1 MSSSFSG
8 SLLYWLFCIILWSSL
23 GRKQRY
29 TESSPTPL
37 GIGALPPIIKPEIE
51 PHCVGVPKFIM
62 CGSRNSGRQSVVSQE
77 NYNFLTNNMNKL
89 LEEEKADKIREQ
101 YQETLPFDTE
111 TLFLVL
117 VVGVVLAILSAG
129 IYYCAQYKQARSDG
143 AHARAARTLNIDAG
157 GIGAPKHVLAPLM
170 LEEGSGSCSD
180 SSYRPRPRSRS
191 LSRSHSCANVSCSRE

>member
-1 MSSSFSG
+1 MSSFSLA
-8 SLLYWLFCIILWSSL
+8 SPLYWLLFILLWSSL
-23 GRKQRY
+23 ERRLKFIA
-29 TESSPTPL
+29 SLPTPY
-37 GIGALPPIIKPEIE
+37 GIGALPPVTKKEIE
-51 PHCVGVPKFIM
+51 PHCIGVPKFIM

-101 YQETLPFDTE
+101 FEETLPFDTE

-117 VVGVVLAILSAG
+117 VVGVILAILSAG
-129 IYYCAQYKQARSDG
+129 VYYCAQYKQARNDG

-170 LEEGSGSCSD
+170 MEEGSGSCSD
-180 SSYRPRPRSRS
+180 LS
-191 LSRSHSCANVSCSRE
+191 LIHI

>member
-1 MSSSFSG
+1 MYSSFSE
-8 SLLYWLFCIILWSSL
+8 SLLSWVFYIILWSSL
-23 GRKQRY
+23 GRRPKY
-29 TESSPTPL
+29 IASSPTPF
-37 GIGALPPIIKPEIE
+37 GIGALPPRTKPEIE

-101 YQETLPFDTE
+101 FEETLPFDTE

-117 VVGVVLAILSAG
+117 VVGVILTILSAG
-129 IYYCAQYKQARSDG
+129 IYYCAQYKQARHDG

-170 LEEGSGSCSD
+170 MEEGSGSCSD
-180 SSYRPRPRSRS
+180 SSFRPRPRSRS

>member
-1 MSSSFSG
+1 MYSYSLG
-8 SLLYWLFCIILWSSL
+8 SLRSWLSCITLWLFLVN
-23 GRKQRY
+23 GPRY
-29 TESSPTPL
+29 TGSSPTPF
-37 GIGALPPIIKPEIE
+37 GIGALPPVTKKEIE

-101 YQETLPFDTE
+101 FEETLPFDTE

-117 VVGVVLAILSAG
+117 VVGVILAALSAG
-129 IYYCAQYKQARSDG
+129 VYYCAQYRQARSDG

-170 LEEGSGSCSD
+170 MEEGSGSCSD

-191 LSRSHSCANVSCSRE
+191 LSRSHSCANMSCSRE